1 VKSRR
6 RGRLGQVII
15 PALFLFPTLMLFV
28 YLIYET
34 AKLSREKIRH
44 QFAIDAAVF
53 VEMTNYSD
61 FLNRTAYVNGAFPM
75 RIFAEGFMG
84 TTLDC
89 NMKNGCSSKS
99 AQDKLLWTILC
110 KTGTFPHRG
119 GQCDAG
125 SNDPNA
131 NQYSNGSGS
140 WDIRYYTQAPVGD
153 KNDDPSLIDSEK
165 DEGCATAPC
174 VTILRGLNP
183 DDEANAFWLNWDD
196 ANQIYK
202 LYVQIYQLLGSVED
216 AQYSVLLRLAGQGG
230 SGHNFL
236 RKSYWLNTGSD
247 INGATAAAALFDSGI
262 GSWTLGNGL
271 QYHCY
276 QYVNF
281 YGNKPTGSMF
291 QPWQVFSPEGGA
303 VRMANSINGCS
314 GLFQLMTVSQGITG
328 VDQSGHPSHTGK
340 LNSAVTAAQYGSRGV
355 QVDQLWGGAGDNFV
369 ASKNYFNHDFTTDF
383 PGGGPAVHVSAAI
396 DGYPWNSSKASVW
409 PNPTPKFQVRTYP

>member
-1 VKSRR
+1 M
-6 RGRLGQVII
+6 GQVII

-75 RIFAEGFMG
+75 RIFDEGFYD

-89 NMKNGCSSKS
+89 SMKGGCDSKG
-99 AQDKLLWTILC
+99 AEDKRLWTILC
-110 KTGTFPHRG
+110 RRGVFPQRNGDCVPRH
-119 GQCDAG
+119 DDKF
-125 SNDPNA
+125 SNSD
-131 NQYSNGSGS
+131 GS
-140 WDIRYYTQAPVGD
+140 WNIRYGGPPGRD
-153 KNDDPSLIDSEK
+153 KNDDPSNIDGESCPPTGKSPCITILTGLEK
-165 DEGCATAPC
+165 D
-174 VTILRGLNP
+174 
-183 DDEANAFWLNWDD
+183 DDANAYWLNWDD

-216 AQYSVLLRLAGQGG
+216 AQYSVLNRLA
-230 SGHNFL
+230 SAHNFL

-247 INGATAAAALFDSGI
+247 VNGAAAASNLFEAGM
-262 GSWTLGNGL
+262 GSWGLGSSL

-281 YGNKPTGSMF
+281 YGNKPTGTTF
-291 QPWQVFSPEGGA
+291 QPWQVYSPDGGP
-303 VRMANSINGCS
+303 VQMASPINGCH
-314 GLFQLMTVSQGITG
+314 GLFQILTVSDGITG
-328 VDQSGHPSHTGK
+328 VHHGSSAHDGK
-340 LNSAVTAAQYGSRGV
+340 LNAALSSSQYGSRGV
-355 QVDQLWGGAGDNFV
+355 PVNQFWGGAGDNFIV
-369 ASKNYFNHDFTTDF
+369 SKNYFNHDFQTDF
-383 PGGGPAVHVSAAI
+383 PGGGPAIHVSVAI
-396 DGYPWNSSKASVW
+396 DGYGTGTKASVW